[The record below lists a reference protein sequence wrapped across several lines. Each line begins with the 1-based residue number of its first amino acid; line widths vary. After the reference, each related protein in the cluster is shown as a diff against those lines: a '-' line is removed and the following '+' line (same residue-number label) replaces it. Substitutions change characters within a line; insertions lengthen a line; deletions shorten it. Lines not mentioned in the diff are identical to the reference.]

1 MMVKK
6 NAALYTWLYLI
17 KNAAVEPAALILY
30 KTLNAI

>member
-30 KTLNAI
+30 KTRNAI